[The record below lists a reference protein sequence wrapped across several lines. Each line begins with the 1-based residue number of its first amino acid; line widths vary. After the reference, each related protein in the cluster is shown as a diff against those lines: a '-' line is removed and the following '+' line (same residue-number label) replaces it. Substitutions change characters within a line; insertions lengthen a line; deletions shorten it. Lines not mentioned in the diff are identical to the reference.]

1 MVKATIF
8 ASKIN
13 FRKIAFLAEK
23 WLGVT
28 SRSFVRSRVY
38 LGALQCGLC
47 SNNRGIFIAVNEFRK
62 YNHHKIGRHIKG
74 REHRKNVQS
83 RLPLKFDFFSSE

>member
-1 MVKATIF
+1 MNF
-8 ASKIN
+8 LKISEQ
-13 FRKIAFLAEK
+13 FILAEN
-23 WLGVT
+23 WLGLPVGH
-28 SRSFVRSRVY
+28 FWRSRVY

-74 REHRKNVQS
+74 REHRKNFQS